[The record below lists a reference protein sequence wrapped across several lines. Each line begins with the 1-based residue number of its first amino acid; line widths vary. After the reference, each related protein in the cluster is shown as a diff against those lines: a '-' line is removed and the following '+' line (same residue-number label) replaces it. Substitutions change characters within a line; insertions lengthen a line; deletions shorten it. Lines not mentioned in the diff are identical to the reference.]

1 MPSTQDDIF
10 TISCELDAHGSYILM
25 KTKVVIAMSGGV
37 DSSVAA
43 HLLVEQGYEVVGLF
57 MRLGIDK
64 FDTITRTKVCCS
76 LEDANDARTV
86 ANQLGIQFHV
96 LNFRDAFDRIID
108 TFCTEYLNGRTPNP
122 CILCN
127 QDLKFGRL
135 LDFAKM
141 LNADYIA
148 TGHYAKVEKF
158 HNRFL
163 LKKGADA
170 RKDQSYVLFSLK
182 QEQISRTIF
191 PLGTTT
197 KETVREI
204 AGNLNLKTK
213 DKPESQDVCF
223 VLDNN
228 YHTLLYERFGDR
240 ITPGLLKDTQGNVL
254 GRHPGAPFFTIGQRK
269 GLGVALG
276 TPRYVVDIN
285 PQENTVIIGTDNEL
299 LEDELVAS
307 AINWISID
315 KLDAPMNVQAKIR
328 YHHVAADATV
338 YPYQTDAVRVV
349 FKEPQR
355 AITPGQAVVFY
366 DNDTVVGGGW
376 IERKNRKPLQ
386 CA

>member
-1 MPSTQDDIF
+1 
-10 TISCELDAHGSYILM
+10 M

-64 FDTITRTKVCCS
+64 LDAATKTKVCCS

-86 ANQLGIQFHV
+86 ADQLGIQFHV
-96 LNFRDAFDRIID
+96 LNFQEAFNRIID
-108 TFCTEYLNGRTPNP
+108 AFCAEYLRGRTPNP

-127 QDLKFGRL
+127 QELKFGRL
-135 LDFAKM
+135 LDFARM
-141 LNADYIA
+141 LNADFIA
-148 TGHYAKVEKF
+148 TGHYARVERSKD
-158 HNRFL
+158 RYL
-163 LKKGADA
+163 LKKGIDA
-170 RKDQSYVLFSLK
+170 RKDQSYVLFSLTQDQLSK
-182 QEQISRTIF
+182 TLF
-191 PLGTTT
+191 PLGMAT
-197 KETVREI
+197 KESVRQV
-204 AGNLNLKTK
+204 ARDLNLKTK
-213 DKPESQDVCF
+213 DKPESQDICF

-240 ITPGLLKDTQGNVL
+240 ITTGFLKDTRGNIL

-285 PQENTVIIGTDNEL
+285 PQENTVVIGTDDEL

-307 AINWISID
+307 TINWISID
-315 KLDAPMNVQAKIR
+315 KLESPKKVQAKIR
-328 YHHVAADATV
+328 YHHAPADATV
-338 YPYQTDAVRVV
+338 HPDKPDTVRVV
-349 FKEPQR
+349 FTEPQR

-376 IERKNRKPLQ
+376 IERKSEKTF
-386 CA
+386 